1 MMHELEPGRTI
12 RPELSTGQ
20 LVALAAT
27 ACGGA
32 AWLFQK
38 LTEEP
43 EDQDAAGKPASATH
57 LRGRLHAAVDSEA
70 VRTIEQRANELAPVV
85 QRYRERAV
93 ELAGVASVEGS
104 KRIRSVEKD
113 LARRRRQ
120 SAKSVRRLEK
130 QVNRR
135 VDTTRKAIDAAP
147 TVVAGIVDTGR
158 QDIRAL
164 EKSASQQADRLRRT
178 TIDLTGEVTTMAN
191 EHVKRLQ
198 ERGLE
203 AADAIGAT
211 IRDSSKD
218 TTSRVTGV
226 RDQVVSLA
234 KISSGDVTALLQDA
248 REDARKNLPEVAKT
262 VSDRV
267 AEIGHQVADSAS
279 RASHAVSERAAAT
292 GSGVSNVDANDALGR
307 AQSAIADATQK
318 AAAVAGPALG
328 KVSERIGHLS
338 DDIRD
343 APSGIR
349 NRLVG
354 QGQDALKTIQ
364 GQSAHVKDLVPTA
377 RSVVPAVKD
386 MVPAFKRDNLVPDKA
401 TEARDRGLDM
411 AALLQSNVPSF
422 IAHVTELIE
431 QTSGKTGARVHDVQK
446 QGAKVVGEAED
457 GLQAAL
463 DRLGDAAKRAAQ
475 VGDQAVAASSH
486 FRGSTRNA
494 AHRTAD
500 AGKDG
505 FESVVWLG
513 AASVAM
519 YYGVLSPEQRATV
532 NRVGRK
538 VGRGLG
544 KVIGEV
550 RGRDQKF

>member
-1 MMHELEPGRTI
+1 MANEIVLGRPA

-27 ACGGA
+27 ACGGV
-32 AWLFQK
+32 AWLVQK
-38 LTEEP
+38 LTDEP
-43 EDQDAAGKPASATH
+43 DDRYPATSLTSATD
-57 LRGRLHAAVDSEA
+57 LRGKLHAAVDSGA
-70 VRTIEQRANELAPVV
+70 VRVLEQRANELAPVV
-85 QRYRERAV
+85 QEYRERAV
-93 ELAGVASVEGS
+93 ELAGIANVEGARRVKS
-104 KRIRSVEKD
+104 AEKE
-113 LARRRRQ
+113 LARRRKQ
-120 SAKSVRRLEK
+120 SAKSVHRLEK
-130 QVNRR
+130 QVSRR
-135 VDTTRKAIDAAP
+135 VDRTRKAIDAAP
-147 TVVAGIVDTGR
+147 IVVAGIIDTGR
-158 QDIRAL
+158 QDVRAL
-164 EKSASQQADRLRRT
+164 EKSVTQRADGLRRT
-178 TIDLTGEVTTMAN
+178 TSNRTGEVTTMAN

-218 TTSRVTGV
+218 TTTRVTGV
-226 RDQVVSLA
+226 RDQVVALA
-234 KISSGDVTALLQDA
+234 KTSSGDVTALLHDA
-248 REDARKNLPEVAKT
+248 REDARKSLPDVAKT
-262 VSDRV
+262 VSERA

-279 RASHAVSERAAAT
+279 RAGHAVSERAAAT
-292 GSGVSNVDANDALGR
+292 GGGVSTGGASDAMGR
-307 AQSAIADATQK
+307 AQSAISDATQK

-338 DDIRD
+338 DEIRD
-343 APSGIR
+343 DPSGVR
-349 NRLVG
+349 DRLVG
-354 QGQDALKTIQ
+354 QGQGALKSIQ
-364 GQSAHVKDLVPTA
+364 GQATQTAQTARDLVP
-377 RSVVPAVKD
+377 VVKHGE
-386 MVPAFKRDNLVPDKA
+386 LSPDRA
-401 TEARDRGLDM
+401 IEARNRGLDM

-422 IAHVTELIE
+422 IAHVTDLIE
-431 QTSGKTGARVHDVQK
+431 QTGGKTGARVHDVQK
-446 QGAKVVGEAED
+446 QGARVVGEAED

-463 DRLGDAAKRAAQ
+463 DRFGDAAKRAAQ

-486 FRGSTRNA
+486 FRGSTRSA

-532 NRVGRK
+532 NKVGRK
-538 VGRGLG
+538 VGHGLG

-550 RGRDQKF
+550 RGRDHKF